1 MIFYCRLVSPCLST
15 TYIFNFPDSRPEV
28 KTVVRVPST
37 ADGPLI
43 VLKQTCRYCE
53 SRGFCSEALG
63 RQPEWCLETSGESI
77 ALCSCVSRLRVYYSV
92 APNTGKDLLIP
103 PYLLSL
109 ISVAAFGH
117 PTKWNLPLW
126 ECFREDPQ
134 EVGDYTIE
142 YIYNFGGI
150 WFHFIHLKQPQIPKL
165 SRDCRFYVGG
175 KCCSVLQF
183 FFLNDPQSQDELAA
197 RGNVWSYRSV
207 KWFRMQWSAML
218 RATEKK

>member
-142 YIYNFGGI
+142 YNYNFWGDLI
-150 WFHFIHLKQPQIPKL
+150 SFYTFKTATDPKIKQGLQVL
-165 SRDCRFYVGG
+165 CRWEMLQCATVFFFSEWPTKSGWISCTR
-175 KCCSVLQF
+175 KCLVLQIC
-183 FFLNDPQSQDELAA
+183 
-197 RGNVWSYRSV
+197 
-207 KWFRMQWSAML
+207 
-218 RATEKK
+218 